1 MLRKQVRAKPVRRR
15 TFLRQ
20 WREHAGLTQEQASDR
35 IGITQG
41 QLSRIERGDTPYNQ
55 DFLERAADAYRCDPA
70 DLLMRDP
77 TQKDAMWSIVD
88 QLKVAT
94 PEQREDVRRVADALI
109 RKSG

>member
-1 MLRKQVRAKPVRRR
+1 MQKKQAHPKAQRRR

-20 WREHAGLTQEQASDR
+20 WREKVPLTQEQAADR

-55 DFLERAADAYRCDPA
+55 DFLEKAADAYQCEPA
-70 DLLMRDP
+70 DLIMRDP
-77 TQKDAMWSIVD
+77 SRPDAMWSIVD

-109 RKSG
+109 RKTG

>member
-1 MLRKQVRAKPVRRR
+1 MAGAHPKKPRRR

-20 WREHAGLTQEQASDR
+20 WREKAGLNQESAADR

-41 QLSRIERGDTPYNQ
+41 QLSRIERGDSPYNQ
-55 DFLERAADAYRCDPA
+55 DFLEAAALAYNCDPA

-77 TQKDAMWSIVD
+77 SRSDAMWSIVD

-109 RKSG
+109 RKAG

>member
-1 MLRKQVRAKPVRRR
+1 MLKKKPHPKPVRRR

-20 WREHAGLTQEQASDR
+20 WRDHAGLTQESAADR

-41 QLSRIERGDTPYNQ
+41 QLSRIERGSTPYNQ

-77 TQKDAMWSIVD
+77 SQKDALWSIVD

-94 PEQREDVRRVADALI
+94 PEQREDLRRIADAFV
-109 RKSG
+109 RKAG

>member
-1 MLRKQVRAKPVRRR
+1 MLRKQASQKPQRRR

-20 WREHAGLTQEQASDR
+20 WRDNAGLTQEQAADR

-55 DFLERAADAYRCDPA
+55 DFLERAADAYNCDPA

-77 TQKDAMWSIVD
+77 SKKDAMWSIVD

-109 RKSG
+109 RKAG

>member
-1 MLRKQVRAKPVRRR
+1 MLRKPLQPKKERRR

-20 WREHAGLTQEQASDR
+20 WREKAGLTQEQAADR

-55 DFLERAADAYRCDPA
+55 DFLERAADAYQCEPA

-77 TQKDAMWSIVD
+77 SRPDAMWSIVD

-109 RKSG
+109 RKTG

>member
-1 MLRKQVRAKPVRRR
+1 MKSRVKKSKPRRR

-20 WREHAGLTQEQASDR
+20 WREKKGLTQEQAADR

-55 DFLERAADAYRCDPA
+55 DFLEQAAEAYQCDPA
-70 DLLMRDP
+70 DLIMRDP
-77 TQKDAMWSIVD
+77 LLPDAVWSIVD

-109 RKSG
+109 RKAG